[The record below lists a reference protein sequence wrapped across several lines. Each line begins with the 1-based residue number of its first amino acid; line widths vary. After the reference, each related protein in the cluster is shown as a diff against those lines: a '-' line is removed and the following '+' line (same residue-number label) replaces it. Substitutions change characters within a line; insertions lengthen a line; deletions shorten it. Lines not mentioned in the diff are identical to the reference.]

1 MNIIQLVYAWPS
13 EARYSCDPENYDGWA
28 IEDHG
33 LEMGS
38 SHIQIGDQRTWEKH
52 RWIVATVQP
61 YTSQNG
67 DSIFEIAILTL
78 DGNPPQST
86 DPAEGETMY
95 ICIAPSGFTFGWPE
109 HPEALPEP
117 GSPAPDL
124 EGWAVSSLQSF
135 IPQSQQGIYREVI
148 LCWCAAVLQ
157 PTEIVAMR

>member
-86 DPAEGETMY
+86 DPAEGER
-95 ICIAPSGFTFGWPE
+95 CTFASPPAVSPLAGQNILKRCQNWA
-109 HPEALPEP
+109 ALHRIWKAGP
-117 GSPAPDL
+117 GS
-124 EGWAVSSLQSF
+124 
-135 IPQSQQGIYREVI
+135 IPLS
-148 LCWCAAVLQ
+148 
-157 PTEIVAMR
+157 TK